1 MNVYLA
7 IITTALVIT
16 QIIRT
21 TQNAIELRRQKKQF
35 DKTIGW
41 FNDNDISEK
50 DFEVQ
55 REVFYELLDWLK
67 AQKGDDT
74 VHCYECSHWQKWKSF
89 SEYPERK
96 WCDAQGYYTH
106 PSGTCPRGEAKDE

>member
-41 FNDNDISEK
+41 FNDNDISER

-55 REVFYELLDWLK
+55 REVFYELLEWLK

-74 VHCYECSHWQKWKSF
+74 VRCYECSHWQKWKSF
-89 SEYPERK
+89 KEEPDMK
-96 WCDAQGYYTH
+96 WCDRLPGYTYPAH
-106 PSGTCPRGEAKDE
+106 YCGEGVRKEK

>member
-1 MNVYLA
+1 MNIYLT

-41 FNDNDISEK
+41 FNDNDISER

-67 AQKGDDT
+67 AQKGEDT
-74 VHCYECSHWQKWKSF
+74 VHCYECKEWQKWKTTTF
-89 SEYPERK
+89 DPHLRLCGKDAVYTYPAYYCGEGERK
-96 WCDAQGYYTH
+96 
-106 PSGTCPRGEAKDE
+106 EK